1 MERWDTQVREDHE
14 ALEAQMGALEA
25 ALTIDVGQE
34 DRRVVLKWI
43 VRTLWP
49 ALELHL
55 RKEEEILFPALQNL
69 LGNQAQA
76 IALLKQQHGE
86 LRSTLRQLAELLQG
100 DEGLDWEK
108 ITLSGRLLI
117 DLLEDHEKKEDRLL
131 IDVLE
136 FSLKP
141 KELLG
146 LAGAFQQISQKAY
159 TEEGWPG
166 FAWPRKDHSR
176 KVQSS

>member
-14 ALEAQMGALEA
+14 ALGSQIGALEA

-34 DRRVVLKWI
+34 DRRVVLRWI

-55 RKEEEILFPALQNL
+55 RKEEEVLFPALQNL
-69 LGNQAQA
+69 LGKEARA

-86 LRSTLRQLAELLQG
+86 LRATLRQLAELLQG
-100 DEGLDWEK
+100 NQDLDWEK
-108 ITLSGRLLI
+108 IRSSGRLLI

-136 FSLKP
+136 YSLKP

-166 FAWPRKDHSR
+166 FAWSPKDRS
-176 KVQSS
+176 KKEKSS